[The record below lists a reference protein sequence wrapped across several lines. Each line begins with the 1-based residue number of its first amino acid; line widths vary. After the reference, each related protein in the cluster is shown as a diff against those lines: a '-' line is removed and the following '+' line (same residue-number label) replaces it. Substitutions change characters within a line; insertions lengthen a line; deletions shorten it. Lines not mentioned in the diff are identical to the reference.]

1 MAEMAAKQFR
11 EASKEGWEMAT
22 DEKKAAKF
30 DVPDGYVLVPA
41 EHYVALAA
49 SAAAWERYQRS
60 RPPEGVPI
68 GMSTAS

>member
-1 MAEMAAKQFR
+1 
-11 EASKEGWEMAT
+11 MAT
-22 DEKKAAKF
+22 DEKTAAKF

-41 EHYVALAA
+41 AHYVALAA